1 MLSRIYSNRTVTP
14 GGITHVRPGAQ
25 SRDRNAVRGL
35 ELGVITENGIIEPR
49 IVRKAS
55 RQEVPGRLGHHIPEL
70 LHGAIRLRRTGV
82 GLLELAEVIRHL
94 FHTYSGQQFRMPLLL
109 TPSFA
114 SHFFNVVAIRLF
126 RVGSLIP
133 LCHSGTLICA
143 R

>member
-1 MLSRIYSNRTVTP
+1 MSGIYSNRRVTP

-35 ELGVITENGIIEPR
+35 ELGVITEDRIIEPPIAR
-49 IVRKAS
+49 EAS

-70 LHGAIRLRRTGV
+70 LHGAIRLRRASV

-94 FHTYSGQQFRMPLLL
+94 FHTYSGQQFRMSLLL
-109 TPSFA
+109 TPPFA
-114 SHFFNVVAIRLF
+114 SHFFNVVAIRPF
-126 RVGSLIP
+126 RVSSLIP
-133 LCHSGTLICA
+133 LCHSDTLIRA